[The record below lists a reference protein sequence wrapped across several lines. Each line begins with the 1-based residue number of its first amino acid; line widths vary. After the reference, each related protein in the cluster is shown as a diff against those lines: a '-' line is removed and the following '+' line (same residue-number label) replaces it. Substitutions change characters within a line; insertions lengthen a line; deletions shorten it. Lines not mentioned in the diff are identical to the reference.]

1 MENVYDI
8 IADFYDH
15 DENWNM
21 LLRREYA
28 EGYIR
33 KEAWK
38 GLNDQQLQK
47 KWEQIMMLC
56 LYLGYAETFLGD
68 MTDDDFIDAIAW
80 CGRNISEFKISYDNV
95 KLFLDTCGS
104 LFVYLKSKNAITS
117 AVAPKV
123 AAERLLGDDS
133 VLRVI
138 NEKGDF
144 LPGEGFDDKFSTPNA
159 PVKIFLNIGDM
170 LQQLLDE
177 LHYYFQDKKF
187 NMDLERAVFLYH
199 GIFPEDQN
207 EEVEESDEFW
217 QCFWDYFLFDYH
229 LLADDKT
236 PLEHFYEHGSTFNK
250 ELVAELMKARL
261 AVFSVDS
268 INEDNMYLCTDFL
281 TGEQYALNL
290 PIEEEFD
297 TKDML
302 FVGHCFYNNTMVMNY
317 VRCLKM
323 GKLARKRLYDMLK
336 HCYDWYRIQE
346 PEAKWTDFVSRHPML
361 VRHLT
366 YIYSVYVKLDGFGH
380 ETSIRNYKPPDI
392 IPDDEVTKC
401 ITGIMKSYHFSC
413 RDINLATRLWKD
425 FSYHESNAIN
435 KPEVWASGVIENFV
449 RLNGVYN
456 YSEEKVAEMCWQV
469 PVSVLQKVADKIKNV
484 LHIEKYDP
492 RYCNEEGFLLMMFSS

>member
-38 GLNDQQLQK
+38 GLNDRQLQK
-47 KWEQIMMLC
+47 KWEQVMMLC

-68 MTDDDFIDAIAW
+68 MTDNDFIDAIAW

-95 KLFLDTCGS
+95 KIFLDTCGS

-138 NEKGDF
+138 NENGDF
-144 LPGEGFDDKFSTPNA
+144 LPGEGFDDRLSTPNA

-177 LHYYFQDKKF
+177 LHNYFKDKEF

-199 GIFPEDQN
+199 GIFPEDQS

-236 PLEHFYEHGSTFNK
+236 PLEHFFEHGST
-250 ELVAELMKARL
+250 
-261 AVFSVDS
+261 
-268 INEDNMYLCTDFL
+268 
-281 TGEQYALNL
+281 
-290 PIEEEFD
+290 
-297 TKDML
+297 
-302 FVGHCFYNNTMVMNY
+302 
-317 VRCLKM
+317 
-323 GKLARKRLYDMLK
+323 
-336 HCYDWYRIQE
+336 
-346 PEAKWTDFVSRHPML
+346 
-361 VRHLT
+361 
-366 YIYSVYVKLDGFGH
+366 
-380 ETSIRNYKPPDI
+380 
-392 IPDDEVTKC
+392 
-401 ITGIMKSYHFSC
+401 
-413 RDINLATRLWKD
+413 
-425 FSYHESNAIN
+425 SN
-435 KPEVWASGVIENFV
+435 
-449 RLNGVYN
+449 
-456 YSEEKVAEMCWQV
+456 
-469 PVSVLQKVADKIKNV
+469 
-484 LHIEKYDP
+484 
-492 RYCNEEGFLLMMFSS
+492 

>member
-33 KEAWK
+33 QEAWK
-38 GLNDQQLQK
+38 GLNDRQLQK
-47 KWEQIMMLC
+47 QWEQIMMLC

-68 MTDDDFIDAIAW
+68 MTDDDFIDAVAW
-80 CGRNISEFKISYDNV
+80 CGRNVSEFKISYDNV
-95 KLFLDTCGS
+95 KLFLDTCAK
-104 LFVYLKSKNAITS
+104 LFIYLKSKNAITRADAP
-117 AVAPKV
+117 AVAS
-123 AAERLLGDDS
+123 ERILGDGA

-138 NEKGDF
+138 NENGVF
-144 LPGEGFDDKFSTPNA
+144 LPGEGFGDQFLTPNA

-177 LHYYFQDKKF
+177 LHAYFQDKAF
-187 NMDLERAVFLYH
+187 NLDLERAVFLYH
-199 GIFPEDQN
+199 GIFPENQS
-207 EEVEESDEFW
+207 EEVAESDEFW

-236 PLEHFYEHGSTFNK
+236 PIEHFYAHGSASNK

-261 AVFSVDS
+261 AIFSVNG
-268 INEDNMYLCTDFL
+268 INEDNMYICTDFF
-281 TGEQYALNL
+281 TGEKYALNL
-290 PIEEEFD
+290 PIEEEFN

-317 VRCLKM
+317 VRCLKI
-323 GKLARKRLYDMLK
+323 GKLASKRLIEMLK
-336 HCYDWYRIQE
+336 HCYERYKIQE
-346 PEAKWTDFVSRHPML
+346 PNAQWKDFVSRHPML

-366 YIYSVYVKLDGFGH
+366 YIYSFYVKLDGFAY
-380 ETSIRNYKPPDI
+380 ETNIEGYQPPDI
-392 IPDDEVTKC
+392 TVNDEVAKC
-401 ITGIMKSYHFSC
+401 IKIMMKSYHFSC

-425 FSYHESNAIN
+425 FSGHETNVIN
-435 KPEVWASGVIENFV
+435 KPEVLASGVIENFV

-456 YSEEKVAEMCWQV
+456 YTEEKVAEMCWEV
-469 PVSVLQKVADKIKNV
+469 PVSVLRKVADKIKTT

>member
-38 GLNDQQLQK
+38 GLNDRQLQK

-80 CGRNISEFKISYDNV
+80 CGRNISDFKISYDNV

-138 NEKGDF
+138 NENGNF
-144 LPGEGFDDKFSTPNA
+144 LPGEGFDNKFLTPNA

-177 LHYYFQDKKF
+177 LHAYFQDREF

-199 GIFPEDQN
+199 GIFPEDQS
-207 EEVEESDEFW
+207 EEVAESDEFW

-236 PLEHFYEHGSTFNK
+236 PLEHFYEHGSASNK

-261 AVFSVDS
+261 AVFSVNG
-268 INEDNMYLCTDFL
+268 INEDNMYICTDFL
-281 TGEQYALNL
+281 TGEKYALNL

-317 VRCLKM
+317 VRCLKI
-323 GKLARKRLYDMLK
+323 GKLASKRLMEMLK
-336 HCYDWYRIQE
+336 HCYAWYRIQE
-346 PEAKWTDFVSRHPML
+346 PEAQWTDFIIRHPML

-366 YIYSVYVKLDGFGH
+366 YIYSVYVKLDGFAY
-380 ETSIRNYKPPDI
+380 ETSVEGYKPPDI
-392 IPDDEVTKC
+392 NIKDEVTKC
-401 ITGIMKSYHFSC
+401 ITSMMTAYNFSC
-413 RDINLATRLWKD
+413 RIL
-425 FSYHESNAIN
+425 I
-435 KPEVWASGVIENFV
+435 
-449 RLNGVYN
+449 
-456 YSEEKVAEMCWQV
+456 
-469 PVSVLQKVADKIKNV
+469 
-484 LHIEKYDP
+484 
-492 RYCNEEGFLLMMFSS
+492 